1 MDMTEKWT
9 KEYERVDD
17 LQMKGLKIIQN
28 PNGFCFGIDAV
39 LLSNFCEVKKG
50 ERVVDLC
57 TGSGIIP
64 ILIAGKSRAEKITG
78 IEIQDQVA
86 DMAKRS
92 VLMNRLQDRVEIIS
106 GDIKNARNYIALSSA
121 DVVTANPPYMA
132 AGRGIQN
139 GNKAK
144 AVSRHEIKCTID
156 HVVGTAAKLLRPGG
170 RFYMVHRPHR
180 LVDVLCALREKRL
193 EPKRIL
199 FIQPYK
205 DKKPNLML
213 IKSVRDGKPELVF
226 DVPMAVY
233 REDGS
238 FTSKLR
244 DYYQQE
250 SIEPIL

>member
-1 MDMTEKWT
+1 MIEKWT
-9 KEYERVDD
+9 NESERVDD

-50 ERVVDLC
+50 ERVVDLG
-57 TGSGIIP
+57 TGTGIIP
-64 ILIAGKSRAEKITG
+64 ILIAGKSRAERITG
-78 IEIQDQVA
+78 IEIQNEVA
-86 DMAKRS
+86 DMAQRS
-92 VLMNRLQDRVEIIS
+92 VLMNGLSDRVEIIN
-106 GDIKNARNYIALSSA
+106 GDLKNATDYIALSSA

-139 GNKAK
+139 GNTAK

-156 HVVGTAAKLLRPGG
+156 QVVGTAAKLLRPGG
-170 RFYMVHRPHR
+170 RFYMIHRPHR

-226 DVPMAVY
+226 EVPMAVY

-238 FTSKLR
+238 FTPELR
-244 DYYQQE
+244 EWYEQE